1 MKADVTPQD
10 TGGGFQ
16 LSGPA
21 RDGNLVISGGI
32 GGITFQLQELA
43 AGAAKLD
50 QLSSA
55 LGDIERELHCIWDEL
70 CQFQNEPRAT
80 GTTALAAVWAAK
92 DSVASVR
99 TQLQAISGKVSDCR
113 RDYET
118 AEGFSRTLR
127 SLGIPHL
134 PADYEQHADFWR
146 TGFLNRHAMESLVA
160 ESVTAMGPIK
170 SLLEE
175 VLPGYAP
182 KPLEVM
188 QEESLGIDLEAS
200 PAGLLERIRLIEARG
215 NGYIEVI
222 EVQRDHR
229 TAYVVVIPG
238 TQMEDADSG
247 TNPFDLGGIADGLG
261 SRSAGVNAAVLK
273 ALQAAGAEPG
283 AQVVAAGYS
292 QGGIHAMN
300 FAADEQVRSR
310 YKVEYVLTAG
320 SPVSRIT
327 PPPDVTT
334 LHLEHRTDWVPGSD
348 GSPNADGGSQ
358 VTVTMVNNLYVKTGE
373 DVGLGP
379 GHRLGGYEEGARLVA
394 ASADPSLVHSTAI
407 LGSVLGAGG
416 AAKATRFSL
425 SRSGRPLPVMTQQ
438 GGPVRERGHGGR

>member
-1 MKADVTPQD
+1 MKAGVPPQD
-10 TGGGFQ
+10 AGGAFH

-32 GGITFQLQELA
+32 GGIAFQLEELA

-50 QLSSA
+50 QLAFA
-55 LGDIERELHCIWDEL
+55 LGDIEKELHSIWDEL
-70 CQFQNEPRAT
+70 CQFQNEPRST

-92 DSVASVR
+92 GSAAAVR
-99 TQLQAISGKVSDCR
+99 MQLQAISGKVSDCR

-118 AEGFSRTLR
+118 AEGLSRTLS
-127 SLGIPHL
+127 SLGMPHL

-160 ESVTAMGPIK
+160 ESVTAIGPIK
-170 SLLEE
+170 RFLEE
-175 VLPGYAP
+175 ILPGFAP
-182 KPLEVM
+182 KPLTVM
-188 QEESLGIDLEAS
+188 QEESLGIELDAS
-200 PAGLLERIRLIEARG
+200 PAGLLERIRLVGERG

-222 EVQRDHR
+222 EVQHDQR

-247 TNPFDLGGIADGLG
+247 TNPFDLGGIAEGLG
-261 SRSAGVNAAVLK
+261 GHSAGVNAAVLR
-273 ALQAAGAEPG
+273 ALQAAGAEEG

-300 FAADEQVRSR
+300 FAADELVRSR
-310 YKVEYVLTAG
+310 YNVEYVLTAG
-320 SPVSRIT
+320 SPISRIT

-348 GSPNADGGSQ
+348 GSPNADAGNQ

-394 ASADPSLVHSTAI
+394 ASADPSLVQSTAV
-407 LGSVLGAGG
+407 LGGVLGAGG

-425 SRSGRPLPVMTQQ
+425 SRTGRPIPVMTQRVPHTS
-438 GGPVRERGHGGR
+438 GREHGGR